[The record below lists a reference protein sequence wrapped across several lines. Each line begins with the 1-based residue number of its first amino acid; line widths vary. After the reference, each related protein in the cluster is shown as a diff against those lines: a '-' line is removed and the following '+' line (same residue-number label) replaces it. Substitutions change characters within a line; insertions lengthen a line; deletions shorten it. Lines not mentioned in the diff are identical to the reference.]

1 MTDPPKLGKDALL
14 DAAAVLFDEEGIDAV
29 SLNRINEASGHKNRS
44 AATYHFG
51 GKEAVVRALVE
62 RSAQL
67 PDAVRGALL
76 DKLLREDPAPAPR
89 AVLEAMIAPL
99 SQQLE
104 TPEGRR
110 HLRLLGQVMGHPQYL
125 VATQRLFEFTPNLLR
140 CADLISPSLE
150 RFPLWLQ
157 RERAAIVGGLVTRAY
172 ADQARL
178 VSMDDPPREVL
189 SVDDFTTNLLDLLEA
204 MLATPTSIPSAR

>member
-1 MTDPPKLGKDALL
+1 MTESPKLGKDALL

-89 AVLEAMIAPL
+89 AVFEVLIAPL
-99 SQQLE
+99 SQQLD
-104 TPEGRR
+104 TAAGRR

-125 VATQRLFEFTPNLLR
+125 SATQRLFDFMPNLVR
-140 CADLISPSLE
+140 CADLISPALE
-150 RFPLWLQ
+150 HLPLALQ
-157 RERAAIVGGLVTRAY
+157 RERAAILGGLITRAY
-172 ADQARL
+172 ADQSRL

-204 MLATPTSIPSAR
+204 MLATRSSIPAAD